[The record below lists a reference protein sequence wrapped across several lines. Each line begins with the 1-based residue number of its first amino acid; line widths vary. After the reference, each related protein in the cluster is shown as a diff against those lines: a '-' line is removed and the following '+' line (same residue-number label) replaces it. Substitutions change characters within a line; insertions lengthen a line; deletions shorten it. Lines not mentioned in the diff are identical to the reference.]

1 MSIKIAVVGAGSV
14 GFTRAMIHDILCIP
28 ELRDAQVS
36 LLIGPHFADLA
47 TLVENY
53 LPKPALDYITGRMTE
68 LLLHR
73 PKAEPPATSAA
84 AVAGGDSF

>member
-36 LLIGPHFADLA
+36 LTDISRRNLDMVYRLVKRDVESAKLPAKITATAD
-47 TLVENY
+47 
-53 LPKPALDYITGRMTE
+53 R
-68 LLLHR
+68 
-73 PKAEPPATSAA
+73 
-84 AVAGGDSF
+84 